1 MKLSRFA
8 LVGAIVLGGCSATDN
23 TDAVLETITEET
35 LMEHITVLSSDDFMG
50 RGPATIGEEKTVNYL
65 LEQYR
70 SYGLKP
76 AFGTSFVQDV
86 PVVSYRTVPE
96 ETSLKFNGANTGDL
110 IFAKDF
116 VVTPA
121 NSEIMNTLD
130 GAELVFVGYGI
141 QAPEEDW
148 DDYKGMDMTGKII
161 VIKNSDPNQD
171 STKFGGKARLYY
183 GRWDYKFEMARTVG
197 AKGVL
202 IIHTLGT
209 AGYPWSVVANSWGA
223 GQFKLADG
231 KVESTSVVQGWITS
245 DLAVKLFTAAGLD
258 LPALMDTAE
267 RQDFQP
273 VPLKGVTMD
282 LSLKGE
288 FRDLTVKNVG
298 GIIEGTDLRDEYVV
312 FTAHHDHLGV
322 GTPVDGDSIYN
333 GARDNASGTSAFLN
347 LAKAYSKMNMKPRR
361 SLLFLAVGAEEKG
374 LLGAKYYAANPTVDP
389 GKMAANVNIDGLNVF
404 GKTTD
409 ITYVGLG
416 RSDIDDLLLPLAE
429 SLGKTVNPDL
439 QPEQGFFYRSDHFA
453 FARIGVPAFYGG
465 MGSNFIGKP
474 EGYFNEVVETYNRL
488 NYHTVTD
495 EVTSDWDMSGAVDD
509 VRLYFLLGKK
519 LANADAKRSWRAG
532 DEFEAARLK
541 SLE

>member
-1 MKLSRFA
+1 MKYTLLA
-8 LVGAIVLGGCSATDN
+8 LVAALVIGGCSATDN
-23 TDAVLETITEET
+23 TDAVLETITEES
-35 LMEHITVLSSDDFMG
+35 LMGHIRVLSADEFMG

-70 SYGLKP
+70 AYGLKP

-86 PVVSYRTVPE
+86 PVVSYRTVPG
-96 ETSLKFNGANTGDL
+96 ETSIRFNGVNTGDL
-110 IFAKDF
+110 VFARDY

-121 NSEIMNTLD
+121 NSEVMNTLD
-130 GAELVFVGYGI
+130 KAELVYVGYGI
-141 QAPEEDW
+141 VAPEENW
-148 DDYKGMDMTGKII
+148 DDYKGIDLTGKVM
-161 VIKNSDPNQD
+161 VIKNSDPSQD

-183 GRWDYKFEMARTVG
+183 GRWDYKFEMAKKMG

-209 AGYPWSVVANSWGA
+209 AGYPWAVVANSWGA

-231 KVESTSVVQGWITS
+231 NTESSSVVQGWITS
-245 DLAVKLFTAAGLD
+245 DLAVKMFTAAGLD
-258 LPALMDTAE
+258 LPALMDAAE
-267 RQDFQP
+267 SPDFQP
-273 VPLKGVTMD
+273 VPLNGVTVD
-282 LSLKGE
+282 LALKGE

-298 GIIEGTDLRDEYVV
+298 GIIEGTDLRDEYIV

-322 GTPVDGDSIYN
+322 GTPVEGDSIYN

-347 LAKAYSKMNMKPRR
+347 MAKAYSELNMKPRR

-374 LLGAKYYAANPTVDP
+374 LLGAKYYAANPTVAP
-389 GKMAANVNIDGLNVF
+389 GMMAANVNIDGLNVF
-404 GKTTD
+404 GRTTD

-416 RSDIDDLLLPLAE
+416 RSDIDDILLPLAE
-429 SLGKTVNPDL
+429 SLGRTVNPDL

-495 EVTSDWDMSGAVDD
+495 EITDDWDMSGAVDD

-519 LANADAKRSWRAG
+519 LANADAKRSWRPG
-532 DEFEAARLK
+532 DEFEAARLE
-541 SLE
+541 SLK